1 MRPISLL
8 TSLVLLSILFSCS
21 GGNNELDRQGLKGQ
35 VKSIKEV
42 QCDATYVDDMWVAA
56 DNCSG

>member
-1 MRPISLL
+1 MRHISLL

-21 GGNNELDRQGLKGQ
+21 GEINELDRTGLKGQ

-42 QCDATYVDDMWVAA
+42 QCDATYENDMWVASN
-56 DNCSG
+56 NC